1 MKARYLR
8 LYERLRKAILE
19 GDYVPGTR
27 LPSKRALADETG
39 TSVITVEHAYA
50 LLCDEGYVE
59 ARERS
64 GFFVAQRG
72 NDRETPLPSHR
83 QKPPRR
89 NNHRVD
95 TTFPFSVA
103 AKKIR
108 AVISRYG
115 ERMLIK
121 SPNNGTAELREAIA
135 SYLARARDL
144 RVRPS
149 QIIVGSGAEYLYGLL
164 AQFFTDDSIA
174 IERPSYAK
182 IQQVYEA
189 HGVSCEG
196 LDLGT
201 HGILSEELHH
211 ARSRILHVTPYRS
224 FPTDVTADSSKR
236 REYVQWAQTE
246 SRILIEDDFDSEFS
260 SARRGAETLFAIDG
274 GRHVIYLNTFSK
286 TLSPAMRIGYLVLPT
301 RILADFTA
309 KVGFY
314 SCTVPVLDQ
323 LFLADFINDG
333 DFERHLNRCRRRLQ
347 NSRQ

>member
-72 NDRETPLPSHR
+72 NDRETPLPSRR

-135 SYLARARDL
+135 S
-144 RVRPS
+144 
-149 QIIVGSGAEYLYGLL
+149 
-164 AQFFTDDSIA
+164 
-174 IERPSYAK
+174 
-182 IQQVYEA
+182 
-189 HGVSCEG
+189 
-196 LDLGT
+196 
-201 HGILSEELHH
+201 
-211 ARSRILHVTPYRS
+211 
-224 FPTDVTADSSKR
+224 
-236 REYVQWAQTE
+236 
-246 SRILIEDDFDSEFS
+246 
-260 SARRGAETLFAIDG
+260 
-274 GRHVIYLNTFSK
+274 
-286 TLSPAMRIGYLVLPT
+286 
-301 RILADFTA
+301 
-309 KVGFY
+309 
-314 SCTVPVLDQ
+314 
-323 LFLADFINDG
+323 
-333 DFERHLNRCRRRLQ
+333 
-347 NSRQ
+347 